1 MIILAALVAGAL
13 TGAAIA
19 RKRGGKLTDL
29 LHYAAVY
36 GIGFTLLGVVLTIA
50 LGRMV

>member
-19 RKRGGKLTDL
+19 RKRGGKPADL
-29 LHYAAVY
+29 LHYATVY
-36 GIGFTLLGVVLTIA
+36 GIGFCLLGIFLTIV